1 MKIVIRK
8 AKIVDIQSSYHQQTV
23 DILVDN
29 GVIDQIGT
37 DLSITNF
44 DHEILL
50 ENLHLSQGWFDLRGR
65 ISEPGHEHKEDLET
79 GIAAAI
85 KGGYTD
91 IAILPSTA
99 PVIQTKSDVTFLKNR
114 MYTSKVN
121 IHPIGA
127 ISKNLEGKEITEMY
141 DMDQHGAIAF
151 SDDQN
156 YIENPNLM
164 KIALLY
170 SKNFSGTLMSFPHQ
184 HMLNK
189 GGQINEGV
197 ISTRMGLKGIPSLS
211 EEIAIDR
218 DIALANY
225 CESPIHFS
233 CISSANSVDKIKEA
247 KASGQKITSS
257 VPAHNLF
264 FLDKDVEGFDTNL
277 KVMPPLRTSHDRDG
291 LIQGIKDGHI
301 QAIVSDHQPQEIELK
316 KCEFD
321 NAEFGMIGYQT
332 SFAAAYTGLISSID
346 LDKIVHL
353 FTDGPRNIV
362 GLPLNTIEKGAQA
375 IFTLFNPMEE
385 FILDEKSIASKSKN
399 SPFIGKSLK
408 AKVYGIVNKGQ
419 YELV

>member
-8 AKIVDIQSSYHQQTV
+8 AKVIDIQSSFHQHTV
-23 DILVDN
+23 DILINN
-29 GVIDQIGT
+29 GIIEQIGT
-37 DLSITNF
+37 DLKITDF
-44 DHEILL
+44 DKEILL
-50 ENLHLSQGWFDLRGR
+50 ENLHVSQGWFDLRGR
-65 ISEPGHEHKEDLET
+65 ISEPGFEHKEDFET

-85 KGGYTD
+85 KGGFTD
-91 IAILPSTA
+91 IGLLPSTL
-99 PVIQTKSDVTFLKNR
+99 PTIQSKSDVTFLKNKAIH
-114 MYTSKVN
+114 TKVN
-121 IHPIGA
+121 VHPIGA

-141 DMDQHGAIAF
+141 DMHNHDAIAF

-184 HMLNK
+184 HTINK

-218 DIALANY
+218 DLALASY

-233 CISSANSVDKIKEA
+233 CISSAYSIHKIKEA
-247 KASGQKITSS
+247 KEKGLTISCS
-257 VPAHNLF
+257 VPAHNLYF
-264 FLDKDVEGFDTNL
+264 TDSDVENFDTNL
-277 KVMPPLRTSHDRDG
+277 KVMPPLRTAQDKEG

-321 NAEFGMIGYQT
+321 NAEFGIIAYQT
-332 SFAAAYTGLISSID
+332 SFASAYSSLSNEIS
-346 LDKIVHL
+346 LDKIVNL
-353 FTDGPRNIV
+353 FTDGPRKIV
-362 GLPLNTIEKGAQA
+362 GLPIHTIEKGAVA
-375 IFTLFNPMEE
+375 SFTLFNPEE
-385 FILDEKSIASKSKN
+385 EYIFEKKDIVSKSKN
-399 SPFIGKSLK
+399 SPFIGKKLK
-408 AKVYGIVNKGQ
+408 TRVFGIINKGQ